1 MTAARLLLWRHGRTA
16 ANASAR
22 LQGQI
27 DIPLDD
33 VGSWQA
39 RTAAAA
45 LLARYEPTVI
55 VSSDLVR
62 ARGTAEHLARATGL
76 PVTLDTRLRERGF
89 GEWEGMTGPEIEE
102 RWPGAFEAWRL
113 GGDPSGVGA
122 ETRAD
127 VAARMAAA
135 VADHA
140 AAAGPDD
147 TLVVVSHGA
156 AIALAVGAL
165 LGQPASWRGVIG
177 LHNAHWAELVPSRG
191 GAAPDWRLTGLNLGP
206 TDASTDWNA
215 GPDAAPE
222 EAGED
227 RDPARDP
234 D

>member
-1 MTAARLLLWRHGRTA
+1 MTVGRLLLWRHGRTA

-33 VGSWQA
+33 VGRWQA

-45 LLARYEPTVI
+45 LLARYEPTVV
-55 VSSDLVR
+55 VSSDLSR
-62 ARGTAEHLARATGL
+62 ARATAEYLARATGL
-76 PVTLDTRLRERGF
+76 PVTEDPRLRERGF
-89 GEWEGMTGPEIEE
+89 GEWEGMTGDEIEA

-122 ETRAD
+122 ETRA
-127 VAARMAAA
+127 A
-135 VADHA
+135 VADRLGEAIGEHA
-140 AAAGPDD
+140 AAGGPQD

-156 AIALAVGAL
+156 AIALAIGAL
-165 LGQPASWRGVIG
+165 LGQPASWRGVVG
-177 LHNAHWAELVPSRG
+177 LHNAHWAELVPAHG

-206 TDASTDWNA
+206 TDASQDWNA
-215 GPDAAPE
+215 GPDTAPE
-222 EAGED
+222 EDGE
-227 RDPARDP
+227 ARDP

>member
-1 MTAARLLLWRHGRTA
+1 MTAGRVLLWRHGRTA
-16 ANASAR
+16 ANAGAR

-33 VGSWQA
+33 VGRWQA
-39 RTAAAA
+39 RTATAA
-45 LLARYEPTVI
+45 LLARYEPTLI
-55 VSSDLVR
+55 VSSDLSR

-76 PVTLDTRLRERGF
+76 PITVDTRLRERGF
-89 GEWEGMTGPEIEE
+89 GEWEGMTGAEIEE

-127 VAARMAAA
+127 VAARLA
-135 VADHA
+135 VAVTEHA

-165 LGQPASWRGVIG
+165 LGQPPSWRGVIG

-215 GPDAAPE
+215 GPDSAPE
-222 EAGED
+222 ENGET
-227 RDPARDP
+227 RDP

>member
-1 MTAARLLLWRHGRTA
+1 VTAGRLLLWRHGRTA
-16 ANASAR
+16 ANAGAR

-33 VGSWQA
+33 VGKWQA
-39 RTAAAA
+39 RTATAT

-55 VSSDLVR
+55 VSSDLSR
-62 ARGTAEHLARATGL
+62 ARGTAEHLSRATGL
-76 PVTLDTRLRERGF
+76 PVTLDPRLRERGF

-122 ETRAD
+122 ETR
-127 VAARMAAA
+127 VA
-135 VADHA
+135 VADRLHHAVSEHA

-156 AIALAVGAL
+156 AISLAVGAL
-165 LGQPASWRGVIG
+165 LGQQASWRGVIG
-177 LHNAHWAELVPSRG
+177 LHNAHWAELVPSHG

-215 GPDAAPE
+215 GPDMAPE
-222 EAGED
+222 EADE
-227 RDPARDP
+227 ARDP

>member
-1 MTAARLLLWRHGRTA
+1 MSVGRVLLWRHGRTA
-16 ANASAR
+16 ANASGR

-27 DIPLDD
+27 DIPLDE
-33 VGSWQA
+33 VGRWQA
-39 RTAAAA
+39 RTAAAT
-45 LLARYEPTVI
+45 LLARYDPSVI
-55 VSSDLVR
+55 VSSDLSR
-62 ARGTAEHLARATGL
+62 ARATAEYLARGTGL
-76 PVTLDTRLRERGF
+76 KVTEDPEVRERSF
-89 GEWEGMTGPEIEE
+89 GVWEGLTGEEIDE
-102 RWPGAFEAWRL
+102 RWPDEFAVWRA
-113 GGDPSGVGA
+113 GGDPFGFEA
-122 ETRAD
+122 ESRAD
-127 VAARMAAA
+127 VSARLGAAIRR
-135 VADHA
+135 HA
-140 AAAGPDD
+140 AALTPAD

-215 GPDAAPE
+215 GPDVAPE
-222 EAGED
+222 EADED